1 MAGLGVKYQSGP
13 LLASATVDLGYGD
26 FDTTRSFA
34 VGSETY
40 RATGAPDAR
49 NAGIHGR
56 VAYELPYERFYLRP
70 SLDLDAS
77 WIGLEGYDE
86 KGAGDLDLAVDD
98 SDSWVLSAMPAV
110 EIGTRVDLAD
120 GTVLR
125 PFANV
130 GSRFVSGNDWTVDA
144 SFRTAPDSAGSFSS
158 EVDNPNAVATFGAGV
173 TVMTR
178 GNLDVTAQ
186 YQGAFADGYTAQSGA
201 LKATWRF

>member
-1 MAGLGVKYQSGP
+1 
-13 LLASATVDLGYGD
+13 
-26 FDTTRSFA
+26 
-34 VGSETY
+34 
-40 RATGAPDAR
+40 
-49 NAGIHGR
+49 
-56 VAYELPYERFYLRP
+56 
-70 SLDLDAS
+70 
-77 WIGLEGYDE
+77 
-86 KGAGDLDLAVDD
+86 
-98 SDSWVLSAMPAV
+98 MPAV

-120 GTVLR
+120 DTVLR

-144 SFRTAPDSAGSFSS
+144 SFLNAPDGAGRFSS